1 MLPKECEKQFEKIL
15 AEYNNEKEAILPCF
29 HIAKEKCGVISEEM
43 VSFLAK
49 RVNLPKVEV
58 YSVASF
64 YSMFG
69 FKEQGKYTVRVCVS
83 LPCWLKGSKL
93 ILETLEK
100 ELNIKEGEGTPDK
113 KFTIEAVS
121 CLGLCDQAPAMM
133 VNEKIYGDLTPKK
146 IKEIIKQY
154 KKEE

>member
-1 MLPKECEKQFEKIL
+1 LPKQCKKEFEKIL
-15 AEYNNEKEAILPCF
+15 AEYNNEKEAIIPCL
-29 HIAKEKCGVISEEM
+29 HTARESCGYISEEM

-49 RVNLPKVEV
+49 KLNLPKVEI

-69 FKEQGKYTVRVCVS
+69 FKEQGKYTIRVCVS
-83 LPCWLKGSKL
+83 LPCYLKGSKL

-100 ELNIKEGEGTPDK
+100 ELKIKEGESTPDK

-133 VNEKIYGDLTPKK
+133 VNEKIYGNLTPEK

-154 KKEE
+154 KKED